1 MNNACS
7 SPPKPG
13 CWSLLAG
20 FLLVFQI
27 IQALFVLQLPERV
40 QEAIAFP
47 VGLQVL
53 LALLWASLFAS
64 ALVTLA
70 KDKGSALR
78 YTQLLVSV
86 FILYSL
92 LRLMVF
98 AQADYDR
105 SRLTFL
111 AGLTVCLLAVLIITW
126 LRHWWRS
133 VHQ

>member
-1 MNNACS
+1 MNNARS

-40 QEAIAFP
+40 QEATVFP
-47 VGLQVL
+47 VELQVL

-92 LRLMVF
+92 LRLVVF

-111 AGLTVCLLAVLIITW
+111 AGLTVCLLAVSIITW

>member
-1 MNNACS
+1 MNHARS
-7 SPPKPG
+7 SPPKLG

-27 IQALFVLQLPERV
+27 IQALSVLQLPERV
-40 QEAIAFP
+40 QNAIAFP
-47 VGLQVL
+47 VWLQAG
-53 LALLWASLFAS
+53 LALMWAGLFAS

-70 KDKGSALR
+70 KDKDSALR
-78 YTQLLVSV
+78 YTQSLVSI

-92 LRLMVF
+92 LRLVVF

-111 AGLTVCLLAVLIITW
+111 AGLTVCLLAVPIITW
-126 LRHWWRS
+126 LRQWWRS